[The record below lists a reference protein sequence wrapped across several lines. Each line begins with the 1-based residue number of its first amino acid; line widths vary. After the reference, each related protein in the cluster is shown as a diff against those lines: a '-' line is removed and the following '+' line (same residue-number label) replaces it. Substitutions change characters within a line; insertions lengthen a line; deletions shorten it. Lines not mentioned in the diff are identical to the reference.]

1 MINRKRKGFTLIEA
15 GLAVLIFLLGA
26 TTVFSLVEFGY
37 FGKDY
42 TFQQALSIEE
52 AQRGIETMA
61 KEIREARAGE
71 DGSFPIVRAEGF
83 EFSFF
88 SDIDNDGETEKIRY
102 FLEGTNFK
110 KGIIEPQCCPV
121 SYPSSSE
128 RVITLTQYVRN
139 APPIFRYFDKDGNEL
154 GPPANLKNTK
164 RMRVYL
170 VVNVNPA
177 RPPQNFVLE
186 TDVLLRNLKED

>member
-110 KGIIEPQCCPV
+110 KGIIEPECCPV

>member
-1 MINRKRKGFTLIEA
+1 M
-15 GLAVLIFLLGA
+15 
-26 TTVFSLVEFGY
+26 
-37 FGKDY
+37 
-42 TFQQALSIEE
+42 
-52 AQRGIETMA
+52 
-61 KEIREARAGE
+61 
-71 DGSFPIVRAEGF
+71 
-83 EFSFF
+83 
-88 SDIDNDGETEKIRY
+88 
-102 FLEGTNFK
+102 
-110 KGIIEPQCCPV
+110 
-121 SYPSSSE
+121 
-128 RVITLTQYVRN
+128 RN